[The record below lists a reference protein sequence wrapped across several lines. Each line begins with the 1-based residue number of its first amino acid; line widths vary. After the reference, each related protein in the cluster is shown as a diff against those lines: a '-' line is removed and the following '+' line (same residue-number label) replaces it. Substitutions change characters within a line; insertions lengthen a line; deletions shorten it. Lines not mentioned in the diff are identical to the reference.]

1 MWGIVGLVVFFV
13 LILLTIL
20 GVPFDKPAVSIVGA
34 VGIVAVV
41 CLVNGAHSVQDR
53 IRQDAV
59 DHGVA
64 EWVVDQET
72 GKREFKW
79 LAPDEIEERL

>member
-41 CLVNGAHSVQDR
+41 CLVNAVPGPEKHQ
-53 IRQDAV
+53 QDAV